1 MFFVRQT
8 GIGQDHDLISLRR
21 RTRLGVLF
29 FVVGGLIALMLSLSL
44 LRDRRGTLLV
54 NADQPGAYVVL
65 NGTITDR
72 PAGKPIKRL
81 SPDVYRVSV
90 HLAGYQSQP
99 LARVVKIKAGK
110 TAEVSFQLIPAPPE
124 PEVSQVRS
132 NRNKT
137 EITEHRPNN
146 DRTRIAAASPRMS
159 RDARKFED
167 QNSSKGRSSAE
178 QANHS
183 DQNNPPKGT
192 LEVTTSPVAG
202 SIFVDDVFQGIG
214 TITLTDLTWGEEIIR
229 FGEVDGYRTPAQ
241 QKAFLSPARPSV
253 DLEGIYLPLIYIAAS
268 LDPSGRTMMQ
278 KCRVQQGYILG
289 ESEPSADPVAGPSIK
304 FLDDINAFAWEIGY
318 AFSNRNPPGVDFLE
332 VIFDL
337 PENWDGNK
345 PLELQLCG
353 YASDRKY
360 PFALNGKTAI
370 DVYVNG
376 RIVKKDFQPRL
387 NLEDRSDSDFDVIAV
402 NSFLTL
408 GENRIRIQASPSS
421 HCFYYLKE
429 IVLL

>member
-21 RTRLGVLF
+21 RNRLGVLF
-29 FVVGGLIALMLSLSL
+29 FVVGGLLALVLSLSL

-54 NADQPGAYVVL
+54 NADQPGAYVIL

-81 SPDVYRVSV
+81 PPDVYSVSV
-90 HLAGYQSQP
+90 HLAGHQSQP
-99 LARVVKIKAGK
+99 PARVVKIKAGK
-110 TAEVSFQLIPAPPE
+110 TAEVSFQLVLAPPE
-124 PEVSQVRS
+124 PEVSEVQAKRH
-132 NRNKT
+132 KT
-137 EITEHRPNN
+137 EITEQSPSN
-146 DRTRIAAASPRMS
+146 DRPKTAAVSPRMS
-159 RDARKFED
+159 KDAQNFEE
-167 QNSSKGRSSAE
+167 QNGSKGRSPAE
-178 QANHS
+178 QASQPGQS
-183 DQNNPPKGT
+183 DQPQGT
-192 LEVTTSPVAG
+192 LEITTSPVAG

-214 TITLTDLTWGEEIIR
+214 TITLTDLTWGETIVR
-229 FGEVDGYRTPAQ
+229 FGEVEGYRAPAP
-241 QKAFLSPARPSV
+241 QKAFLSPARPSA
-253 DLEGIYLPLIYIAAS
+253 DLEAIYLPLIYIAAS
-268 LDPSGRTMMQ
+268 LGPSGRTMMH
-278 KCRVQQGYILG
+278 KCRIQQGYILG
-289 ESEPSADPVAGPSIK
+289 ESGPQPDHIIGPGIK
-304 FLDDINAFAWEIGY
+304 FLDDIKTFAWEIGY
-318 AFSNRNPPGVDFLE
+318 ALSNRNPPGVDFLE

-376 RIVKKDFQPRL
+376 RIVQKDFQPRL
-387 NLEDRSDSDFDVIAV
+387 NLEDKSGGDFDVIAV
-402 NSFLTL
+402 NSFLTP
-408 GENRIRIQASPSS
+408 GENRIRIQASPSGR
-421 HCFYYLKE
+421 CFYYLKE